1 MRVLQNPRHEKF
13 AQGVSSGLT
22 AAEAYRKA
30 GYREAS
36 AKHNATRLRDNEV
49 VTRRIA
55 EIQAENERK
64 SEMNRDELISIVVR
78 FIRNDRLEV
87 WPDRIKSAELLA
99 KLCGWNERERVAA
112 VTDPLQVLIDSIR
125 ARVEI
130 GPTFS
135 GFAGSTLDQR

>member
-1 MRVLQNPRHEKF
+1 M
-13 AQGVSSGLT
+13 T
-22 AAEAYRKA
+22 
-30 GYREAS
+30 
-36 AKHNATRLRDNEV
+36 
-49 VTRRIA
+49 
-55 EIQAENERK
+55 
-64 SEMNRDELISIVVR
+64 RDELISILVR

-130 GPTFS
+130 GPTFPALPVRHS
-135 GFAGSTLDQR
+135 INGENHATDRETE